1 MCSKPNNPKH
11 TSLCN
16 KFVIIL
22 SNLCVSNIKSHKQ
35 GESMTFKAICVDMQ
49 GENLIH
55 AIKDITIDD
64 LSDGDVVIEVK
75 YSSINYKDML
85 AFKKNGGVICK
96 YPMIPGIDLCGEIVE
111 SKNPSYSIGQKVLST
126 GFGIGV
132 SHTGG
137 YAQYARL
144 QSSWI
149 TPLPNGLSLKDSMI
163 VGTAGFTAA
172 LSIQSLQQAGMH
184 KDTQPTIA
192 VTGATGGVGTMAI
205 ALLKAKGYDNII
217 AITSKNDQSPMLKSL
232 GASKIVSP
240 KDIIKHDN
248 KPLQSQ
254 CFDYVI
260 DCVGGALA
268 ASLLTQ
274 ISYGGAMSVCGNASG
289 IALNTN
295 ILPFILRGIQ
305 LVGIDSVA
313 YPSQKRSKIWY
324 EISQAMAF
332 IRKIPIAEVTLET
345 LAHKLDSIQHATNIG
360 RNIVSIN
367 NQ

>member
-1 MCSKPNNPKH
+1 MC
-11 TSLCN
+11 
-16 KFVIIL
+16 
-22 SNLCVSNIKSHKQ
+22 
-35 GESMTFKAICVDMQ
+35 
-49 GENLIH
+49 
-55 AIKDITIDD
+55 
-64 LSDGDVVIEVK
+64 
-75 YSSINYKDML
+75 
-85 AFKKNGGVICK
+85 
-96 YPMIPGIDLCGEIVE
+96 
-111 SKNPSYSIGQKVLST
+111 
-126 GFGIGV
+126 
-132 SHTGG
+132 G

-172 LSIQSLQQAGMH
+172 LSIQSLQQAGMN
-184 KDTQPTIA
+184 KSNQPTIA

-205 ALLKAKGYDNII
+205 ALLKAKGYDNIT
-217 AITSKNDQSPMLKSL
+217 AITSKDNQSPMLKSL
-232 GASKIVSP
+232 GASDIVSP
-240 KDIIKHDN
+240 KDIIKNDN

-268 ASLLTQ
+268 TSLLTQ
-274 ISYGGAMSVCGNASG
+274 ISYDGAMSVCGNASG

-313 YPSQKRSKIWY
+313 YPNEKRLRIWN

-332 IRKIPIAEVTLET
+332 IRKIPITEVTLET

>member
-1 MCSKPNNPKH
+1 
-11 TSLCN
+11 
-16 KFVIIL
+16 
-22 SNLCVSNIKSHKQ
+22 
-35 GESMTFKAICVDMQ
+35 MTFKAICVDMQ

-64 LSDGDVVIEVK
+64 LSDGDVTIKVK

-85 AFKKNGGVICK
+85 AFKKNGGVIRK
-96 YPMIPGIDLCGEIVE
+96 YPMIPGIDLCGEIIE
-111 SKNPSYSIGQKVLST
+111 SKNPSYSIGQKILAT
-126 GFGIGV
+126 GFDIGV

-149 TPLPNGLSLKDSMI
+149 TPLPSGLSLKDSMI

-172 LSIQSLQQAGMH
+172 LSIQSLQQVGMN
-184 KDTQPTIA
+184 KSNQPKIA

-217 AITSKNDQSPMLKSL
+217 AITSKDSQSQMLKSL
-232 GASKIVSP
+232 GASDIVSP
-240 KDIIKHDN
+240 KDIIKDDN
-248 KPLQSQ
+248 KPLRSQ

-313 YPSQKRSKIWY
+313 YPSQKRSNIWH
-324 EISQAMAF
+324 EISNAMEF
-332 IRKIPIAEVTLET
+332 IRKIPITEVTLDT
-345 LAHKLDSIQHATNIG
+345 LVDKLDSIKNSTNIG

>member
-1 MCSKPNNPKH
+1 M
-11 TSLCN
+11 N
-16 KFVIIL
+16 K
-22 SNLCVSNIKSHKQ
+22 SN
-35 GESMTFKAICVDMQ
+35 
-49 GENLIH
+49 
-55 AIKDITIDD
+55 
-64 LSDGDVVIEVK
+64 
-75 YSSINYKDML
+75 
-85 AFKKNGGVICK
+85 
-96 YPMIPGIDLCGEIVE
+96 
-111 SKNPSYSIGQKVLST
+111 
-126 GFGIGV
+126 
-132 SHTGG
+132 
-137 YAQYARL
+137 
-144 QSSWI
+144 
-149 TPLPNGLSLKDSMI
+149 
-163 VGTAGFTAA
+163 
-172 LSIQSLQQAGMH
+172 
-184 KDTQPTIA
+184 QPTIA

-205 ALLKAKGYDNII
+205 ALLKVKGYDNII
-217 AITSKNDQSPMLKSL
+217 AITSKDNQSPMLKSL
-232 GASKIVSP
+232 GASDIVSP
-240 KDIIKHDN
+240 KDIIKDDN

-268 ASLLTQ
+268 TSLLTQ

-313 YPSQKRSKIWY
+313 YPNEKRLRIWY

-332 IRKIPIAEVTLET
+332 IRKIPITEVTLET